1 MNEKDPLT
9 GAVIGA
15 AIEVHR
21 VLGPGLLESV
31 YGKCLCHELGFR
43 GIPYD
48 WQVELPI
55 GYKGLQLERSL
66 RIDILVAERL
76 ILELKSVEAIA
87 PVHEAQLLTYLK
99 LSGRHVGLLLN
110 FNVAVMKDG
119 IKRMVL

>member
-21 VLGPGLLESV
+21 VLAPGLLESV
-31 YGKCLCHELGFR
+31 YGKCLCHEFGLR
-43 GIPYD
+43 GIPYE
-48 WQVELPI
+48 WQVDLPI
-55 GYKGLQLERSL
+55 VYKALHLERSL
-66 RIDILVAERL
+66 RIDILVADRL

-110 FNVAVMKDG
+110 FNVAVLRDG